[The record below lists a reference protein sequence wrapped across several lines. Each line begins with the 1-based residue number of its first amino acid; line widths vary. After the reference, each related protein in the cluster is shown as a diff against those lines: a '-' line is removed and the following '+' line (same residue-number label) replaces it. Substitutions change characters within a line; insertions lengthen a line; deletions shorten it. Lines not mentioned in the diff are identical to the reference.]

1 MEGYKTVQYKKQSEF
16 HTFLGVIWNESMW
29 SLLLLS
35 IVPSV
40 TVPNVVHKQY
50 NPNPDSHFV
59 RFMTLLSPYIIFDRV
74 DSVRGKLG
82 DAVWGGQMTVTRRS
96 WTISATVTT
105 FVMIPSNLTGLTV
118 AQIIQVSAEELRT
131 QIHRRILRPVKN
143 NQIKNYTQR
152 IAV

>member
-1 MEGYKTVQYKKQSEF
+1 
-16 HTFLGVIWNESMW
+16 
-29 SLLLLS
+29 
-35 IVPSV
+35 
-40 TVPNVVHKQY
+40 
-50 NPNPDSHFV
+50 
-59 RFMTLLSPYIIFDRV
+59 MTLLSPYIIFDRV